1 VNAFHVRQM
10 ARRWGCV
17 LLCGVTAGCATASP
31 QYDRLPPQAIPQAN
45 GTYYLVQPG
54 ETLWGIAHDF
64 GLDLNTL
71 AMLNR
76 LLDPTQLNPGQRLFL
91 PAPPP
96 TRNFLW
102 PARGAVTPGQRSAVR
117 PINGGLEIQA
127 AEGSFVR
134 ASRTGRVA
142 VAARE
147 VSGLG
152 KTVIL
157 DHGDGYAT
165 VYAGLTQLL
174 VVPGAEISQGN
185 PVGRLGRAPLYFEI
199 RANAQPSDPSTLLP

>member
-1 VNAFHVRQM
+1 M
-10 ARRWGCV
+10 
-17 LLCGVTAGCATASP
+17 TAGCATAAP
-31 QYDRLPPQAIPQAN
+31 QYDGIRPQAIPQAN
-45 GTYYLVQPG
+45 GTHYLVQPG

-71 AMLNR
+71 SMLNR
-76 LLDPTQLNPGQRLFL
+76 LSDPTQLKPGQRLFL
-91 PAPPP
+91 PTPPP

-102 PARGAVTPGQRSAVR
+102 PARGAMTPDQRSSVR
-117 PINGGLEIQA
+117 PLNGGLEIHA
-127 AEGSFVR
+127 PEGSFVR

-157 DHGDGYAT
+157 DHGDGYVT
-165 VYAGLTQLL
+165 VYAGLIQLL

-199 RANAQPSDPSTLLP
+199 RANARPSDPSQLLP